1 LPRLPIVMPSML
13 TPLSYN
19 QFVIDTLLSRASVKQ
34 LQEPAPSGA
43 DLRVIFDAAVRA
55 PDHGKL
61 QPWRFFVIRGD
72 ARRELSELFAAGVKR
87 REPGATEAQI
97 EKEREKPLRA
107 PMIIAVVAR
116 TVSGHKVPVIEQTL
130 AVGAA
135 AMNILNA
142 VHALGFGA
150 KWVTGANCYDPVF
163 KRDFGLDETDQLVG
177 FIHVGT
183 RAESLPAMDRPDPA
197 EFVIEWKPNI
207 LNRGRS
213 LYVSHRSRRYK

>member
-1 LPRLPIVMPSML
+1 ML

-19 QFVIDTLLSRASVKQ
+19 QYVLDTLLSRASVKS
-34 LQEPAPSGA
+34 LRDPAPSDA
-43 DLRVIFDAAVRA
+43 DLRVIFDAAMRA
-55 PDHGKL
+55 PDHGTL
-61 QPWRFFVIRGD
+61 RPWRFFVIRGD
-72 ARRELSELFAAGVKR
+72 ARRDLSEMFADGVRR

-107 PMIIAVVAR
+107 PMIIVVVAR
-116 TVSGHKVPVIEQTL
+116 TVAGHKVPVIEQTL
-130 AVGAA
+130 AAGAA

-163 KRDFGLDETDQLVG
+163 KRDFGLEETDQLVG

-183 RAESLPAMDRPDPA
+183 PAERLPAIDRPDAA
-197 EFVIEWKPNI
+197 EFVIEWKP
-207 LNRGRS
+207 
-213 LYVSHRSRRYK
+213 

>member
-1 LPRLPIVMPSML
+1 ML

-19 QFVIDTLLSRASVKQ
+19 QNVLDTLLTRASVKS
-34 LQEPAPSGA
+34 LQDPAPSDA
-43 DLRVIFDAAVRA
+43 DLRTIFDAAMRA

-61 QPWRFFVIRGD
+61 RPWRFFVIRGD
-72 ARRELSELFAAGVKR
+72 ARRELSQMFAAGVKR
-87 REPGATEAQI
+87 REPAATEAQI
-97 EKEREKPLRA
+97 AKEREKPLRV

-150 KWVTGANCYDPVF
+150 TWLTGANCYDPVF
-163 KRDFGLDETDQLVG
+163 KRDFGLEETDQLVG

-183 RAESLPAMDRPDPA
+183 PQESAPVARRPDPA
-197 EFVIEWKPNI
+197 EFVVEWK
-207 LNRGRS
+207 L
-213 LYVSHRSRRYK
+213 